1 LFADDK
7 VQNVTIRILH
17 LLSGFMQ
24 TKKRSRGN
32 AFGGSIFEIEEPHL
46 PWLFFY
52 HGLPQP
58 FTDSELQ
65 SVLIREISGWFLRKM
80 ENTTVD

>member
-1 LFADDK
+1 LAGNYPK
-7 VQNVTIRILH
+7 WQNRIY
-17 LLSGFMQ
+17 
-24 TKKRSRGN
+24 RGY
-32 AFGGSIFEIEEPHL
+32 
-46 PWLFFY
+46 FFY

-80 ENTTVD
+80 GNTTVD